1 MKLAFLIAGAV
12 LAGGGAVWNV
22 VEAILA
28 RRRVKASVDAGTR
41 ELVRQKNVTLESVR
55 GARWT
60 VIEVNLLPPSL
71 VEARAERAKIPFL
84 IAAGVLI
91 SLGLVLVIVS
101 TCF

>member
-41 ELVRQKNVTLESVR
+41 ELVRQKNVTLESVKTL
-55 GARWT
+55 AET
-60 VIEVNLLPPSL
+60 VADGELRRAALPWL
-71 VEARAERAKIPFL
+71 VL
-84 IAAGVLI
+84 